1 MSSVITI
8 DGIPAIEAKL
18 SQLTGLFSS
27 ADVKDV
33 YMDGA
38 RAFLQVFRDTA
49 PVVTG
54 RFQRSGFIERGSPDK
69 PDVLFLID
77 YSICR
82 YAHIV
87 EYGSVKE
94 APHATIRRA
103 VETAAP
109 QVEQVMEAGLRKKLQ
124 DKF

>member
-1 MSSVITI
+1 MLSMEV
-8 DGIPAIEAKL
+8 DGMDELQAKLAELADIFSGPEAKE
-18 SQLTGLFSS
+18 
-27 ADVKDV
+27 A

-38 RAFLQVFRDTA
+38 HVLLEEFRATA

-54 RFQRSGFIERGSPDK
+54 RFRRSGFIERGSPDK

-77 YSICR
+77 YSVCR

-103 VETAAP
+103 VESSGPEVA
-109 QVEQVMEAGLRKKLQ
+109 QVIEDGLARMFESKL
-124 DKF
+124 